1 MALMSTSGSTLPT
14 LNLKRAGMSST
25 VYPVKPENCDTM
37 TEVRAGVDAVD
48 AQLVELLAVRF
59 AYMDAAARIKTE
71 RSAVRDEARK
81 KQVLTNVQT
90 AAGKAGIP
98 VEAIADVW
106 ERLVEASI
114 AYEFDK
120 WDANRA

>member
-1 MALMSTSGSTLPT
+1 MSTSGSTLPT
-14 LNLKRAGMSST
+14 LNLKRAAMSHT

-48 AQLVELLAVRF
+48 AQLVDLLAVRF

-81 KQVLTNVQT
+81 QQVLTNVQT

>member
-1 MALMSTSGSTLPT
+1 MSTSGSTLRAR
-14 LNLKRAGMSST
+14 NLKRAAMNST
-25 VYPVKPENCDTM
+25 VYPVKPEDCDTM
-37 TEVRAGVDAVD
+37 AEVRAGVDTVD
-48 AQLVELLAVRF
+48 TQLVDLLAVRF

-81 KQVLTNVQT
+81 QQVLTNVQT

-98 VEAIADVW
+98 VAAIVDLW

-120 WDANRA
+120 WDANGA